1 MGSMNN
7 LYESVE
13 NIDVQLFHAEACK
26 KNGAKAQR
34 KSLKLETIK
43 DEPSV
48 YFLCNSQNCTLFVAV
63 ENPMGRSILGRQ
75 HCYASYS
82 GVFVKGMTQLLV
94 TDELHVMPP
103 STKASLS
110 FTFRCMS
117 HGCNADPDKLHI
129 EDFDQ
134 AMLIN
139 PKLSF
144 EFSYQNNAIGIKSI
158 WHSFESLLTLMDPTS
173 STTKAARGGFMSSR
187 TLLYSN

>member
-1 MGSMNN
+1 MKILLMFSSVSWQHPREQSLDSSINAYKQWGWVAWTTCMKALRILTCSYSM
-7 LYESVE
+7 LKHVKSCC
-13 NIDVQLFHAEACK
+13 HTK

-117 HGCNADPDKLHI
+117 HGCVH
-129 EDFDQ
+129 
-134 AMLIN
+134 
-139 PKLSF
+139 
-144 EFSYQNNAIGIKSI
+144 Y
-158 WHSFESLLTLMDPTS
+158 W
-173 STTKAARGGFMSSR
+173 GGQS
-187 TLLYSN
+187 